1 MPHAYL
7 TGAVAVAVAQSESW
21 TLVRFSSWRN
31 LLLAAAVTAALDN

>member
-7 TGAVAVAVAQSESW
+7 TGAVAVAQSESW